1 MAGKQTTRP
10 RPRKRG
16 VFRGRGRAALS
27 RLELEVMNVVWEL
40 GDCTSAQ
47 VIAAFTRQRALA
59 PTTIR
64 TVLTKLREKGY
75 VKPIPSL
82 ARGFTFR
89 ATVRRETVARRSL
102 NEVVAAL
109 FQDSPRHAIAY
120 LLDEGKITGRELDE
134 LRRMLDARKRK
145 GR

>member
-1 MAGKQTTRP
+1 MAARKRP
-10 RPRKRG
+10 RRKQARP
-16 VFRGRGRAALS
+16 ALS
-27 RLELEVMNVVWEL
+27 KLELDVMNVVWEL

-47 VIAAFTRQRALA
+47 VIAAFRKIRPLA

-82 ARGFTFR
+82 ERGFTFR
-89 ATVRRETVARRSL
+89 PTIKREAVARRSL
-102 NEVVAAL
+102 KDLVESL
-109 FQDSPRHAIAY
+109 FHDSPQQAIAY
-120 LLDEGKITGRELDE
+120 LLDEADITDAELDE
-134 LRRMLDARKRK
+134 LRRMIADRGRK

>member
-1 MAGKQTTRP
+1 MAGKPAKRP
-10 RPRKRG
+10 RRRTP
-16 VFRGRGRAALS
+16 LS

-47 VIAAFTRQRALA
+47 VIAAFAEQRPLA

-75 VKPIPSL
+75 VKPIPSIE
-82 ARGFTFR
+82 RGFTFR
-89 ATVRRETVARRSL
+89 PTVRRETVARRSL
-102 NEVVAAL
+102 NDLVVAL
-109 FQDSPRHAIAY
+109 FQDSPRQAIAH
-120 LLDEGKITGRELDE
+120 LLDDADITDADLDE
-134 LRRMLDARKRK
+134 LRRLIDARKGK

>member
-1 MAGKQTTRP
+1 MAGKTSRRQRTRP
-10 RPRKRG
+10 
-16 VFRGRGRAALS
+16 ALS
-27 RLELEVMNVVWEL
+27 KLEIEVMNVVWEL

-47 VIAAFTRQRALA
+47 VIAAFGEIRPLA

-82 ARGFTFR
+82 ERGFTFR
-89 ATVRRETVARRSL
+89 PTVPRETVARRSL
-102 NEVVAAL
+102 SDLVDTL
-109 FQDSPRHAIAY
+109 FQDSPQQAIAW
-120 LLDEGKITGRELDE
+120 LLDDADITDADLDE
-134 LRRMLDARKRK
+134 LRRLIEARKRK